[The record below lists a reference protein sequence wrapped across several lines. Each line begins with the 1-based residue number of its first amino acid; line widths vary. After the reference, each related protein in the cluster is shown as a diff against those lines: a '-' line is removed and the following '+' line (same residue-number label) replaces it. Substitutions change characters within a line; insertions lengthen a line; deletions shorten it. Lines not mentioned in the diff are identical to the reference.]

1 MILPYV
7 IKSAMA
13 LALLYTCIIPLLTKE
28 TFHRLNRILIL
39 GCLIMSFAIPL
50 VHFTGGTN
58 PTVEMV
64 RQTVQLPEVLIN
76 GEASEQSIWSW
87 ADIMICIYIIGVV
100 AIFFMT
106 VVQTVR
112 LTKQLR
118 QCEHITDNRGN
129 TIVLTDCATSSFCL
143 FHYIVMSRD
152 DYANNCSFILT
163 HEQEHIRLGHCIDLI
178 ILQVA
183 TIIQW
188 FNPFVWLI
196 GKNLKAIHEFEVD
209 EAVLNKGIDAT
220 QYQKFLV
227 VKAVGNRL
235 QPFANNLNKE
245 SLKRRI
251 IMMNKK
257 KSNRWMMLKALFII
271 PVATLALSVFASN
284 TGTMTRE
291 AVHTAD
297 TLPTANLQTQQTATK
312 VSAVVEEMPKFK
324 GGELAMMEFLMKNMK
339 YPQSAV
345 KAKLQG
351 KGYCRICCWKR
362 RNYQRRTHRK
372 VSRSCCARRR
382 GYACGEIYAGVG
394 TRQTKGQACKCK
406 VQCADNFQTKI
417 IEDGVSIVKNMRNMT
432 IYMRV

>member
-1 MILPYV
+1 
-7 IKSAMA
+7 MA
-13 LALLYTCIIPLLTKE
+13 LALLYTCIIPLLEKE

-58 PTVEMV
+58 PTVDMV
-64 RQTVQLPEVLIN
+64 RQAVQLPEVLIN
-76 GEASEQSIWSW
+76 SDAIEQSVWSW
-87 ADIMICIYIIGVV
+87 ADIIICIYIIGAV
-100 AIFFMT
+100 AIFTMT
-106 VVQTVR
+106 VVQTIR
-112 LTKQLR
+112 LTRQLR

-129 TIVLTDCATSSFCL
+129 TIVLTDCATSPFCL

-152 DYANNCSFILT
+152 DYANNRSFILT
-163 HEQEHIRLGHCIDLI
+163 HEQEHIRLRHCIDLV

-227 VKAVGNRL
+227 IKAVGNRL

-251 IMMNKK
+251 IMMNQK

-271 PVATLALSVFASN
+271 PVATLAVSVFASN
-284 TGTMTRE
+284 TGVSTVTRE
-291 AVHTAD
+291 AVRTANA
-297 TLPTANLQTQQTATK
+297 LPTTNMQTQQSATK
-312 VSAVVEEMPKFK
+312 AYDVVEVMPKFK
-324 GGELAMMEFLMKNMK
+324 GGESAMMEFLMMNMK
-339 YPQSAV
+339 YPQAAV
-345 KAKLQG
+345 KAKQQG
-351 KGYCRICCWKR
+351 RAIVGFVV
-362 RNYQRRTHRK
+362 RK
-372 VSRSCCARRR
+372 DGTVSDVHITKSA
-382 GYACGEIYAGVG
+382 GYAVLDEEA
-394 TRQTKGQACKCK
+394 
-406 VQCADNFQTKI
+406 
-417 IEDGVSIVKNMRNMT
+417 
-432 IYMRV
+432 MRVVKAMPAWEPGKQKGKPVNVKYNVPITFRLK

>member
-1 MILPYV
+1 MILPYI

-13 LALLYTCIIPLLTKE
+13 LALLYTCIIPLLEKE

-58 PTVEMV
+58 PTVDMV
-64 RQTVQLPEVLIN
+64 RQAVQLPEVLIN
-76 GEASEQSIWSW
+76 GNAKEQSVWSW
-87 ADIMICIYIIGVV
+87 ADIMTCIYIIGVV
-100 AIFFMT
+100 AIFLTT

-129 TIVLTDCATSSFCL
+129 TIVLTDCATSPFCL

-152 DYANNCSFILT
+152 DYANNRNYILT

-220 QYQKFLV
+220 QYQQFLV
-227 VKAVGNRL
+227 IKAVGNRL

-251 IMMNKK
+251 IMMNQKR
-257 KSNRWMMLKALFII
+257 SNRWMMLKALFVI
-271 PVATLALSVFASN
+271 PVATLAVSVFANTSDMSN
-284 TGTMTRE
+284 MAN
-291 AVHTAD
+291 AVNT
-297 TLPTANLQTQQTATK
+297 TANSISTNNMQTQQSATK
-312 VSAVVEEMPKFK
+312 AYDVVEVMPKFK
-324 GGELAMMEFLMKNMK
+324 GGESAMMEFLMMNMK
-339 YPQSAV
+339 YPQAAV
-345 KAKLQG
+345 KAKQQG
-351 KGYCRICCWKR
+351 RAIVGFVV
-362 RNYQRRTHRK
+362 RK
-372 VSRSCCARRR
+372 DGTVSDVHITKSA
-382 GYACGEIYAGVG
+382 GYAVLDEEA
-394 TRQTKGQACKCK
+394 
-406 VQCADNFQTKI
+406 
-417 IEDGVSIVKNMRNMT
+417 
-432 IYMRV
+432 MRVVKSMPAWEPGKQKGKPVNVKYYVPITFRLK

>member
-1 MILPYV
+1 MILPYI

-13 LALLYTCIIPLLTKE
+13 LALLYTCIIPLLEKE

-58 PTVEMV
+58 PTVDMV
-64 RQTVQLPEVLIN
+64 RQAVQLPEVLIN
-76 GEASEQSIWSW
+76 GNTSEQSVWSW

-100 AIFFMT
+100 AIFTTT

-112 LTKQLR
+112 LTRQLR

-129 TIVLTDCATSSFCL
+129 TIVLTDCATSPFCL

-152 DYANNCSFILT
+152 DYANNRNYILT
-163 HEQEHIRLGHCIDLI
+163 HEQEHIRLGHCIDLV
-178 ILQVA
+178 ILQFA

-227 VKAVGNRL
+227 IKAVGNRL

-251 IMMNKK
+251 IMMNQK
-257 KSNRWMMLKALFII
+257 KSNRWMMLKALFVI
-271 PVATLALSVFASN
+271 PVATLAVSVFASN
-284 TGTMTRE
+284 TGVSTVTRE
-291 AVHTAD
+291 AVRTANA
-297 TLPTANLQTQQTATK
+297 LPTANMQTQQSATK
-312 VSAVVEEMPKFK
+312 AYEVVEVMPKFK
-324 GGELAMMEFLMKNMK
+324 GGESAMMEFLMMNMK
-339 YPQSAV
+339 YPQAAV
-345 KAKLQG
+345 KAKQQG
-351 KGYCRICCWKR
+351 RSVVGFVV
-362 RNYQRRTHRK
+362 RK
-372 VSRSCCARRR
+372 DGTVSDVHITKS
-382 GYACGEIYAGVG
+382 AGHAVLD
-394 TRQTKGQACKCK
+394 KEA
-406 VQCADNFQTKI
+406 
-417 IEDGVSIVKNMRNMT
+417 
-432 IYMRV
+432 MRVVKSMPAWEPGKQKGKPVNVKYNVPITFRLK

>member
-1 MILPYV
+1 MILPYI

-13 LALLYTCIIPLLTKE
+13 LALLYTCTMPLLEKE

-39 GCLIMSFAIPL
+39 GCLIMSFAVPL

-58 PTVEMV
+58 PTVDMV
-64 RQTVQLPEVLIN
+64 RQAVQLPEVLID
-76 GEASEQSIWSW
+76 GDAKELSVWSW
-87 ADIMICIYIIGVV
+87 ADIMTCIYIIGAV
-100 AIFFMT
+100 AIFTMT

-129 TIVLTDCATSSFCL
+129 TIVLTDCATSPFCL

-152 DYANNCSFILT
+152 DYANNRNYILT
-163 HEQEHIRLGHCIDLI
+163 HEQEHIRLGHSIDLI
-178 ILQVA
+178 ILQAA

-227 VKAVGNRL
+227 IKAVGNRL

-251 IMMNKK
+251 IMMNQK

-271 PVATLALSVFASN
+271 PVATLAVSVFASTTDMSSMAKAVN
-284 TGTMTRE
+284 T
-291 AVHTAD
+291 
-297 TLPTANLQTQQTATK
+297 TANSISTNNMQTKQSDKKTFT
-312 VSAVVEEMPKFK
+312 VVEEMPEFK
-324 GGELAMMEFLMKNMK
+324 GGVSAMMEFLSMNMK
-339 YPQSAV
+339 YPQAAV

-351 KGYCRICCWKR
+351 RAVVGFVV
-362 RNYQRRTHRK
+362 RK
-372 VSRSCCARRR
+372 DGTVSDVHITKSA
-382 GYACGEIYAGVG
+382 GYAVLDEEA
-394 TRQTKGQACKCK
+394 
-406 VQCADNFQTKI
+406 
-417 IEDGVSIVKNMRNMT
+417 
-432 IYMRV
+432 MRVVKSMPAWEPGKQKGKPVNVKYNVPITFRLK

>member
-1 MILPYV
+1 
-7 IKSAMA
+7 MA
-13 LALLYTCIIPLLTKE
+13 LALLYTCIIPLLEKE

-58 PTVEMV
+58 PTVDMV
-64 RQTVQLPEVLIN
+64 RQAVQLPEVLIN
-76 GEASEQSIWSW
+76 GDAKEQSVWSW
-87 ADIMICIYIIGVV
+87 ADITTCIYIIGVV
-100 AIFFMT
+100 AIFLMT

-129 TIVLTDCATSSFCL
+129 TIVLTDCATSPFCL

-152 DYANNCSFILT
+152 DYANNRNYILT
-163 HEQEHIRLGHCIDLI
+163 HEQEHIRLGHCIDLV

-196 GKNLKAIHEFEVD
+196 GRNLKAIHEFEVD

-227 VKAVGNRL
+227 IKAVGNRL

-251 IMMNKK
+251 IMMNQK

-271 PVATLALSVFASN
+271 PVATLAVSVFANTSN
-284 TGTMTRE
+284 MSTMAKETT
-291 AVHTAD
+291 HTANALLTSNIQTKQPD
-297 TLPTANLQTQQTATK
+297 TKTFT
-312 VSAVVEEMPKFK
+312 VVEVMPKFK
-324 GGELAMMEFLMKNMK
+324 GGESAMMEFLMMNMK
-339 YPQSAV
+339 YPQAAA
-345 KAKLQG
+345 KAKQQG
-351 KGYCRICCWKR
+351 RAVVGFVV
-362 RNYQRRTHRK
+362 RK
-372 VSRSCCARRR
+372 DGTVSDVHITKSA
-382 GYACGEIYAGVG
+382 GYAVLDEEA
-394 TRQTKGQACKCK
+394 
-406 VQCADNFQTKI
+406 
-417 IEDGVSIVKNMRNMT
+417 
-432 IYMRV
+432 MRVVKSMPAWEPGKQKGKPVNVKYFVPITFRLK

>member
-1 MILPYV
+1 MILPYI

-13 LALLYTCIIPLLTKE
+13 LALLYACIIPLLEKE

-58 PTVEMV
+58 PTVDMV
-64 RQTVQLPEVLIN
+64 RQAVLLPEVLIN
-76 GEASEQSIWSW
+76 GNASEQSVWSW
-87 ADIMICIYIIGVV
+87 ADIMTCIYIIGVV
-100 AIFFMT
+100 AIFTMT

-112 LTKQLR
+112 LTRQLR

-129 TIVLTDCATSSFCL
+129 TIVLTDCATSPFCL

-152 DYANNCSFILT
+152 DYANNRSYILT
-163 HEQEHIRLGHCIDLI
+163 HEQEHIRLGHSIGLVV
-178 ILQVA
+178 LQAA

-227 VKAVGNRL
+227 IKAVGNRL

-251 IMMNKK
+251 IMMNQKR
-257 KSNRWMMLKALFII
+257 SNRWMMLKALFVI
-271 PVATLALSVFASN
+271 PVATLAVSVFANTSDMSN
-284 TGTMTRE
+284 MAN
-291 AVHTAD
+291 AVST
-297 TLPTANLQTQQTATK
+297 TANTLSTTNMQTKQSDK
-312 VSAVVEEMPKFK
+312 KIFRVVEEMPKFK
-324 GGELAMMEFLMKNMK
+324 GGDAKLMEFLSMNVK
-339 YPQSAV
+339 YPESAI
-345 KAKLQG
+345 KAKQQG
-351 KGYCRICCWKR
+351 RAIVGFVVGKDGTVSDVYIEKSTGYD
-362 RNYQRRTHRK
+362 
-372 VSRSCCARRR
+372 VL
-382 GYACGEIYAGVG
+382 
-394 TRQTKGQACKCK
+394 
-406 VQCADNFQTKI
+406 DN
-417 IEDGVSIVKNMRNMT
+417 EA
-432 IYMRV
+432 MRVVKSMPAWEPGKQKGKPVNVKYFVPITFSQK

>member
-1 MILPYV
+1 MILPYI

-13 LALLYTCIIPLLTKE
+13 LALLYTCIIPLLEKE
-28 TFHRLNRILIL
+28 TFHRLNRIVIL

-58 PTVEMV
+58 PTVDMV
-64 RQTVQLPEVLIN
+64 RQAVQLPEVLIN
-76 GEASEQSIWSW
+76 GNASEQSVWSW
-87 ADIMICIYIIGVV
+87 ADIITCIYIIGVV
-100 AIFFMT
+100 AIFLMT

-112 LTKQLR
+112 LTRQLR

-129 TIVLTDCATSSFCL
+129 TIVLTDCATSPFCL

-152 DYANNCSFILT
+152 DYANNRNYILT
-163 HEQEHIRLGHCIDLI
+163 HEQEHIRLGHCIDLV

-183 TIIQW
+183 TIMQW

-251 IMMNKK
+251 IMMNQKR
-257 KSNRWMMLKALFII
+257 SNRWMMLKALLVI
-271 PVATLALSVFASN
+271 PVATLAVSVFAN
-284 TGTMTRE
+284 GTNASETPKE
-291 AVHTAD
+291 THPQKTA
-297 TLPTANLQTQQTATK
+297 QTKIHDA
-312 VSAVVEEMPKFK
+312 VEEMPEFN
-324 GGELAMMEFLMKNMK
+324 GGQLAMMEFLMNNMK
-339 YPQSAV
+339 YPQAAV
-345 KAKLQG
+345 KAKQQG
-351 KGYCRICCWKR
+351 RAIVGFVV
-362 RNYQRRTHRK
+362 RK
-372 VSRSCCARRR
+372 DGTVSDVHITKSA
-382 GYACGEIYAGVG
+382 GYAVLDEEA
-394 TRQTKGQACKCK
+394 
-406 VQCADNFQTKI
+406 
-417 IEDGVSIVKNMRNMT
+417 
-432 IYMRV
+432 MRVVKSMPAWEPGKQKGKPVNVKYNVPITFRLK

>member
-1 MILPYV
+1 MILPYI

-13 LALLYTCIIPLLTKE
+13 LALLYTCIIPLLEKE

-50 VHFTGGTN
+50 VHFTSGTN
-58 PTVEMV
+58 PTVDMV
-64 RQTVQLPEVLIN
+64 RQAVQLPEVLIN
-76 GEASEQSIWSW
+76 GDAKEQSVWSW

-100 AIFFMT
+100 AIFTMT

-112 LTKQLR
+112 LTRQLR

-129 TIVLTDCATSSFCL
+129 TIVLTDCATSPFCL

-152 DYANNCSFILT
+152 DYANNRNYILT
-163 HEQEHIRLGHCIDLI
+163 HEQEHIRLGHCIDLV

-220 QYQKFLV
+220 QYQQFLV
-227 VKAVGNRL
+227 IKAVGNRL

-251 IMMNKK
+251 IMMNQK

-271 PVATLALSVFASN
+271 PVATLAVSVFASN
-284 TGTMTRE
+284 TGVSTVTRE
-291 AVHTAD
+291 ADRTANA
-297 TLPTANLQTQQTATK
+297 LPTTNMQTQQSATK
-312 VSAVVEEMPKFK
+312 AYEVVEVMPKFK
-324 GGELAMMEFLMKNMK
+324 GGESAMMEFLMMNMK
-339 YPQSAV
+339 YPQAAV
-345 KAKLQG
+345 KAKQQG
-351 KGYCRICCWKR
+351 RAIVGFVV
-362 RNYQRRTHRK
+362 RK
-372 VSRSCCARRR
+372 DGTVSDVHITKSA
-382 GYACGEIYAGVG
+382 GYAVLDEEA
-394 TRQTKGQACKCK
+394 
-406 VQCADNFQTKI
+406 
-417 IEDGVSIVKNMRNMT
+417 
-432 IYMRV
+432 MRVVKAMPAWEPGKQKGKPVNVKYNVPITFRLK

>member
-1 MILPYV
+1 MILPYI

-13 LALLYTCIIPLLTKE
+13 LALLYTCIIPLLEKE

-58 PTVEMV
+58 PTVDMV
-64 RQTVQLPEVLIN
+64 RQAVQLPEVLIN
-76 GEASEQSIWSW
+76 GDAKEQSVWSW
-87 ADIMICIYIIGVV
+87 ADIMTCIYIIGVV
-100 AIFFMT
+100 AIFLMT

-112 LTKQLR
+112 LTRQLR

-129 TIVLTDCATSSFCL
+129 TIVLTDCATSPFCL

-152 DYANNCSFILT
+152 DYANNRSYILT
-163 HEQEHIRLGHCIDLI
+163 HEQEHIRLGHSIDLVV
-178 ILQVA
+178 LQAA

-209 EAVLNKGIDAT
+209 EAVLNKGINAT
-220 QYQKFLV
+220 QYQQFLV

-251 IMMNKK
+251 IMMNHK

-271 PVATLALSVFASN
+271 PVATLAVSVFASN
-284 TGTMTRE
+284 TGVSTVKRE
-291 AVHTAD
+291 AVRTANA
-297 TLPTANLQTQQTATK
+297 LPTANMQTQQSATK
-312 VSAVVEEMPKFK
+312 AYEVVEVMPKFK
-324 GGELAMMEFLMKNMK
+324 GGESAMMEFLMMNMK
-339 YPQSAV
+339 YPQTAV
-345 KAKLQG
+345 KANQQG
-351 KGYCRICCWKR
+351 RAIVGFVV
-362 RNYQRRTHRK
+362 RK
-372 VSRSCCARRR
+372 DGTVSDVHITKS
-382 GYACGEIYAGVG
+382 AGHAVLDEE
-394 TRQTKGQACKCK
+394 A
-406 VQCADNFQTKI
+406 
-417 IEDGVSIVKNMRNMT
+417 
-432 IYMRV
+432 MRVVKSMPAWEPGKQKGKPVDVKYNVPITFRLK

>member
-13 LALLYTCIIPLLTKE
+13 LALLYTCIIPLLEKE

-58 PTVEMV
+58 PTVDMV
-64 RQTVQLPEVLIN
+64 RQAVQLPEVLIN
-76 GEASEQSIWSW
+76 SDAIEQSVWSW
-87 ADIMICIYIIGVV
+87 ADIIICIYIIGAV
-100 AIFFMT
+100 AIFTMT
-106 VVQTVR
+106 VVQTIR
-112 LTKQLR
+112 LTRQLR

-129 TIVLTDCATSSFCL
+129 TIVLTDCATSPFCL

-152 DYANNCSFILT
+152 DYANNRSFILT
-163 HEQEHIRLGHCIDLI
+163 HEQEHIRLRHCIDLV

-251 IMMNKK
+251 IMMNQK
-257 KSNRWMMLKALFII
+257 KSNRWMMLKALFVI
-271 PVATLALSVFASN
+271 PVATLAVSVFAN
-284 TGTMTRE
+284 TSDMSSMAKAANTT
-291 AVHTAD
+291 TN
-297 TLPTANLQTQQTATK
+297 TLSTTNMQPQQPDTK
-312 VSAVVEEMPKFK
+312 VFVVVEEMPKFK
-324 GGELAMMEFLMKNMK
+324 GGESAMMEFLMMNMK
-339 YPQSAV
+339 YPQTAV
-345 KAKLQG
+345 KAKQQG
-351 KGYCRICCWKR
+351 RVIVGFIVRKDGTVSDVHITRSVGYDVLDKE
-362 RNYQRRTHRK
+362 
-372 VSRSCCARRR
+372 A
-382 GYACGEIYAGVG
+382 
-394 TRQTKGQACKCK
+394 
-406 VQCADNFQTKI
+406 
-417 IEDGVSIVKNMRNMT
+417 
-432 IYMRV
+432 MRVVKSMPAWEPGKQNGKPVNVKYNVPITFRLK

>member
-1 MILPYV
+1 
-7 IKSAMA
+7 MA
-13 LALLYTCIIPLLTKE
+13 LALLYTCIIPLLEKE

-58 PTVEMV
+58 PTVDMV
-64 RQTVQLPEVLIN
+64 RQAVQLPEVLIN
-76 GEASEQSIWSW
+76 GDAKEQSVWSW
-87 ADIMICIYIIGVV
+87 ADIMTCIYIIGVV
-100 AIFFMT
+100 AIFLMT
-106 VVQTVR
+106 VVLTVR
-112 LTKQLR
+112 LTRQLR

-129 TIVLTDCATSSFCL
+129 TIVLTDCATSPFCL

-152 DYANNCSFILT
+152 DYANNRNYILT
-163 HEQEHIRLGHCIDLI
+163 HEQEHIRLGHCIDLV

-227 VKAVGNRL
+227 IKAVGNRL

-251 IMMNKK
+251 IMMNQK

-271 PVATLALSVFASN
+271 PVATLAVSVFASN
-284 TGTMTRE
+284 TGVSTVTGE
-291 AVHTAD
+291 AVRTANA
-297 TLPTANLQTQQTATK
+297 LPTTNMQTQQSATK
-312 VSAVVEEMPKFK
+312 AYEVVEVMPKFK
-324 GGELAMMEFLMKNMK
+324 GGESAMMEFLMMNMK
-339 YPQSAV
+339 YPQAAV
-345 KAKLQG
+345 KAKQQG
-351 KGYCRICCWKR
+351 RAIVGFVV
-362 RNYQRRTHRK
+362 RK
-372 VSRSCCARRR
+372 DGTVSDVHITKSA
-382 GYACGEIYAGVG
+382 GYAVLDEEA
-394 TRQTKGQACKCK
+394 
-406 VQCADNFQTKI
+406 
-417 IEDGVSIVKNMRNMT
+417 
-432 IYMRV
+432 MRVVKAMPAWEPGKQKGKPVNVKYNVPITFRLK

>member
-1 MILPYV
+1 
-7 IKSAMA
+7 MA
-13 LALLYTCIIPLLTKE
+13 LALLYACIIPLLEKE

-58 PTVEMV
+58 PTVDMV
-64 RQTVQLPEVLIN
+64 RQAVQLPEVLIT
-76 GEASEQSIWSW
+76 GDASEQSVWSW
-87 ADIMICIYIIGVV
+87 ADIMTCIYIIGVV
-100 AIFFMT
+100 AIFLMT

-112 LTKQLR
+112 LTRQLR

-129 TIVLTDCATSSFCL
+129 TIVLTDCATSPFCL

-152 DYANNCSFILT
+152 DYANNRNYILT
-163 HEQEHIRLGHCIDLI
+163 HEQEHIRLRHCIDLV

-227 VKAVGNRL
+227 IKAVGNRL

-251 IMMNKK
+251 IMMNQK
-257 KSNRWMMLKALFII
+257 KSNRWMMLKALFVI
-271 PVATLALSVFASN
+271 PVATLAVSVFANTSDMSN
-284 TGTMTRE
+284 MAN
-291 AVHTAD
+291 AVST
-297 TLPTANLQTQQTATK
+297 TANTLSTTNVQTKQSDK
-312 VSAVVEEMPKFK
+312 KIFRVVEEMPKFK
-324 GGELAMMEFLMKNMK
+324 GGDAKLMEFLMMNMK
-339 YPQSAV
+339 YPESAI
-345 KAKLQG
+345 KAKQQG
-351 KGYCRICCWKR
+351 RAIVGFVVRKDGTVSDVYIEKSTGYD
-362 RNYQRRTHRK
+362 
-372 VSRSCCARRR
+372 VL
-382 GYACGEIYAGVG
+382 
-394 TRQTKGQACKCK
+394 
-406 VQCADNFQTKI
+406 DN
-417 IEDGVSIVKNMRNMT
+417 EA
-432 IYMRV
+432 MRVVKSMPAWEPGKQKGKPVNVKYFVPITFRLK

>member
-1 MILPYV
+1 MILPYI

-13 LALLYTCIIPLLTKE
+13 LAMLYTCIIPLLEKE

-58 PTVEMV
+58 PTVDMV
-64 RQTVQLPEVLIN
+64 RQAVQLPEVLIN
-76 GEASEQSIWSW
+76 GNASEQSVWSW
-87 ADIMICIYIIGVV
+87 ADIMTCIYIIGVV
-100 AIFFMT
+100 AIFTMT

-112 LTKQLR
+112 LTRQLR

-129 TIVLTDCATSSFCL
+129 TVVLTDCATSPFCL

-152 DYANNCSFILT
+152 DYANNRSYILT
-163 HEQEHIRLGHCIDLI
+163 HEQEHIRLGHSIDLVV
-178 ILQVA
+178 LQAA

-227 VKAVGNRL
+227 IKAVGNRL

-251 IMMNKK
+251 IMMNQK
-257 KSNRWMMLKALFII
+257 KSNRWMMLKALFVI
-271 PVATLALSVFASN
+271 PVATLAVSVFASN
-284 TGTMTRE
+284 TGVSTVTGE
-291 AVHTAD
+291 AVRTANA
-297 TLPTANLQTQQTATK
+297 LPTTNMQTQQSATK
-312 VSAVVEEMPKFK
+312 AYEVVEVMPKFK
-324 GGELAMMEFLMKNMK
+324 GGESAMMEFLMMNMK
-339 YPQSAV
+339 YPQAAV
-345 KAKLQG
+345 KAKQQG
-351 KGYCRICCWKR
+351 RAIVGFVV
-362 RNYQRRTHRK
+362 RK
-372 VSRSCCARRR
+372 DGTVSDVHITKS
-382 GYACGEIYAGVG
+382 AGHAVLDEE
-394 TRQTKGQACKCK
+394 A
-406 VQCADNFQTKI
+406 
-417 IEDGVSIVKNMRNMT
+417 
-432 IYMRV
+432 MRVVKAMPAWEPGKQKGKPVDVKYNVPITFRLK

>member
-1 MILPYV
+1 
-7 IKSAMA
+7 MA
-13 LALLYTCIIPLLTKE
+13 LALLYACIIPLLEKE

-58 PTVEMV
+58 PTVDMV
-64 RQTVQLPEVLIN
+64 RQAVLLPEVLIN
-76 GEASEQSIWSW
+76 GNANEQSVWSW
-87 ADIMICIYIIGVV
+87 ADIIVCIYTLGVV
-100 AIFFMT
+100 AIFTMT

-129 TIVLTDCATSSFCL
+129 TIVLTDCATSPFCL

-152 DYANNCSFILT
+152 DYANNRSFILT
-163 HEQEHIRLGHCIDLI
+163 HEQEHIRLRHSIDLI

-220 QYQKFLV
+220 QYQQFLV

-251 IMMNKK
+251 IMMNRKR
-257 KSNRWMMLKALFII
+257 SNRWMMLKALLVI
-271 PVATLALSVFASN
+271 PVATLAVSVFAN
-284 TGTMTRE
+284 GTNASE
-291 AVHTAD
+291 TAKE
-297 TLPTANLQTQQTATK
+297 PHPQTTTQTKIHDA
-312 VSAVVEEMPKFK
+312 VEEMPEFN
-324 GGELAMMEFLMKNMK
+324 GGQLAMMEFLMNNMK
-339 YPQSAV
+339 YPQAAV
-345 KAKLQG
+345 KAKQQG
-351 KGYCRICCWKR
+351 KAIVGFVVRKDGTVSDVHITKSAGHAVLDEEAIRVVKAMPAWKPGK
-362 RNYQRRTHRK
+362 QK
-372 VSRSCCARRR
+372 
-382 GYACGEIYAGVG
+382 GEPV
-394 TRQTKGQACKCK
+394 
-406 VQCADNFQTKI
+406 N
-417 IEDGVSIVKNMRNMT
+417 VKYSVPITFRLK
-432 IYMRV
+432 

>member
-1 MILPYV
+1 MILPYI

-13 LALLYTCIIPLLTKE
+13 LAMLYTCIIPLLEKE

-58 PTVEMV
+58 PTVDMV
-64 RQTVQLPEVLIN
+64 RQAVQLPEVLIN
-76 GEASEQSIWSW
+76 GDAKEQSVWSW
-87 ADIMICIYIIGVV
+87 ADIMTCIYIIGVV
-100 AIFFMT
+100 AIFTMT

-112 LTKQLR
+112 LTRQLR

-129 TIVLTDCATSSFCL
+129 TIVLTDCATSPFCL

-152 DYANNCSFILT
+152 DYANNRSYILT
-163 HEQEHIRLGHCIDLI
+163 HEQEHIRLGHSIDLI
-178 ILQVA
+178 ILQIA

-227 VKAVGNRL
+227 IKAVGNRL

-251 IMMNKK
+251 IMMNQKR
-257 KSNRWMMLKALFII
+257 SNKWMMLKALFVI
-271 PVATLALSVFASN
+271 PVATLAVSVFANTSDMSN
-284 TGTMTRE
+284 MAN
-291 AVHTAD
+291 AVST
-297 TLPTANLQTQQTATK
+297 TANTLSTTNMQTKQSDK
-312 VSAVVEEMPKFK
+312 KIFRVVEEMPKFK
-324 GGELAMMEFLMKNMK
+324 GGDAKLMEFLMMNMK
-339 YPQSAV
+339 YPESAI
-345 KAKLQG
+345 KAKQQG
-351 KGYCRICCWKR
+351 RAIVGFVVGKDGTVSDVYIEKSTGYD
-362 RNYQRRTHRK
+362 
-372 VSRSCCARRR
+372 VL
-382 GYACGEIYAGVG
+382 
-394 TRQTKGQACKCK
+394 
-406 VQCADNFQTKI
+406 DN
-417 IEDGVSIVKNMRNMT
+417 EA
-432 IYMRV
+432 MRVVKSMPAWEPGKQKGKPVNVKYFVPITFSQK